1 MSWKDDLSGRDG
13 GEKLIVI
20 GVVVDR
26 NDGRVID
33 RKSSEGKALGSL
45 NSLVQNQIQIPSPGL

>member
-1 MSWKDDLSGRDG
+1 M
-13 GEKLIVI
+13 VI

-26 NDGRVID
+26 KEEKVID
-33 RKSSEGKALGSL
+33 HESSEGKALGSL